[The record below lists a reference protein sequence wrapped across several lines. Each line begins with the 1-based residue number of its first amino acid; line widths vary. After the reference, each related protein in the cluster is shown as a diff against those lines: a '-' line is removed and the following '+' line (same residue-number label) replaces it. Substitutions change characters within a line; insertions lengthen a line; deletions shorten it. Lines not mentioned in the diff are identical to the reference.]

1 MKLKYSLHLSEIVSI
16 SVHLKGNILVL
27 DLTIRLSTQM
37 DLSNQTKYLKDIA
50 RKNAPHFI
58 KE

>member
-27 DLTIRLSTQM
+27 DLTIRFSPQI
-37 DLSNQTKYLKDIA
+37 DLSEGKIH
-50 RKNAPHFI
+50 PHFN

>member
-27 DLTIRLSTQM
+27 DLTIRLSPQI
-37 DLSNQTKYLKDIA
+37 DLPNLSEGKIH
-50 RKNAPHFI
+50 PHFN

>member
-27 DLTIRLSTQM
+27 DLTIKLSPQM
-37 DLSNQTKYLKDIA
+37 DYIIG
-50 RKNAPHFI
+50 RKIHPHFI

>member
-27 DLTIRLSTQM
+27 DLTIRLSPQI
-37 DLSNQTKYLKDIA
+37 DLSN
-50 RKNAPHFI
+50 
-58 KE
+58 

>member
-27 DLTIRLSTQM
+27 DLTIKLSPQM
-37 DLSNQTKYLKDIA
+37 DLSEGKYTPILLK
-50 RKNAPHFI
+50 N
-58 KE
+58 ESM